1 MDEANPHTAQARKT
15 DWDIWELRPAKE
27 AHSDEALLSFPVS
40 GIPEDWGRVLF
51 DWNNF
56 EKDYK
61 DPYQGIDFTKL
72 HDLYLQVDCS
82 FLLMISRR
90 ILRRKRRKICSLLRL
105 RR

>member
-1 MDEANPHTAQARKT
+1 MDEVNPHTAQVRKT

-51 DWNNF
+51 DWNNH

-61 DPYQGIDFTKL
+61 DPYQDIDFNKL
-72 HDLYLQVDCS
+72 HDLYLQVYRCFFFVS
-82 FLLMISRR
+82 SRHT
-90 ILRRKRRKICSLLRL
+90 LRRKRRRICSLLR
-105 RR
+105 

>member
-1 MDEANPHTAQARKT
+1 MREERIKRLRIYMDEVNPHTAQVRKT

-51 DWNNF
+51 DWNNH

-61 DPYQGIDFTKL
+61 DPYQDIDFNKL
-72 HDLYLQVDCS
+72 HDLYLQVYIS
-82 FLLMISRR
+82 FF
-90 ILRRKRRKICSLLRL
+90 SL
-105 RR
+105 